1 MAAKRRMGK
10 RWVRGWLLILGASG
24 VPLATSVTCDSSDF
38 SLTVFR
44 DRGQYSGGFVDVFFE
59 DDLFFHDDLFFDDCF
74 FDDCF

>member
-1 MAAKRRMGK
+1 MAAKRRTGK

-24 VPLATSVTCDSSDF
+24 VPLATSATCDSSDF

-44 DRGQYSGGFVDVFFE
+44 DRGHNSGGFVDVFFE
-59 DDLFFHDDLFFDDCF
+59 DDLFFDDCF